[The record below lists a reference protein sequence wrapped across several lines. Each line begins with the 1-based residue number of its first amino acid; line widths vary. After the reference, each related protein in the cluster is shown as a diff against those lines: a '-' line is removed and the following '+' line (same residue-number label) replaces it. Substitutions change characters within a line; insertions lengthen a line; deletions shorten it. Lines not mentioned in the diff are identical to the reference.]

1 MRKLIAFFTRK
12 KRNEQKCIEMML
24 KNLDK
29 ENQKL
34 LLLFTKP

>member
-12 KRNEQKCIEMML
+12 KRNKQKSIEMML

-29 ENQKL
+29 ENQEL
-34 LLLFTKP
+34 LILFTKT